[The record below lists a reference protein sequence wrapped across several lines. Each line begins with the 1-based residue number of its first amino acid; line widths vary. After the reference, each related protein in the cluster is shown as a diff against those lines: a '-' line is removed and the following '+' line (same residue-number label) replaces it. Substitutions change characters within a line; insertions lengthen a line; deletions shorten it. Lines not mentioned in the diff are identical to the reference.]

1 MKANETNFIALIRQR
16 REEGILYVID
26 TYGGYLHAIVRQRL
40 SALPD
45 RIDECMNDIFLG
57 IWKNIDSYDADKGSF
72 QHWIAGIARLEA
84 IDCLRRASRECRM
97 VSLDTDLEQSC
108 DSLSYEDTQM
118 QTAIESALSEETEEL
133 LSCLSARDREL
144 FYRIYGNEES
154 PEQVSSELGI
164 TRDNLYVRLFRG
176 KKKMRSFAAGKRK
189 YAALPPEERNNEI

>member
-1 MKANETNFIALIRQR
+1 MKANETNFIALIRQK

-26 TYGGYLHAIVRQRL
+26 TYGGYLRAIVRQRL

-45 RIDECMNDIFLG
+45 QIDECMNDIFLG

-72 QHWIAGIARLEA
+72 RNWIAGIARLEA
-84 IDCLRRASRECRM
+84 IDRLRRASRECRT
-97 VSLDTDLEQSC
+97 VSLDTGIEQSC
-108 DSLSYEDTQM
+108 DSLSVRDAQM
-118 QTAIESALSEETEEL
+118 QSLIDRELSAETQEL
-133 LSCLSARDREL
+133 LSCLSAQDREL

-176 KKKMRSFAAGKRK
+176 KKKMRSYAAKRK
-189 YAALPPEERNNEI
+189 G

>member
-1 MKANETNFIALIRQR
+1 MKANETNFIALIRQK

-45 RIDECMNDIFLG
+45 QIDECMNDIFLG

-72 QHWIAGIARLEA
+72 QNWIAGIARLEA
-84 IDCLRRASRECRM
+84 IDCLRRAGRERQL
-97 VSLDTDLEQSC
+97 VSLDSCLERSC
-108 DSLSYEDTQM
+108 DILSCTDEPIPSFLDR
-118 QTAIESALSEETEEL
+118 ELSAETEEL
-133 LSCLSARDREL
+133 LSCLSAKDREL

-154 PEQVSSELGI
+154 PEQVSSELGM

-176 KKKMRSFAAGKRK
+176 KKKMRS
-189 YAALPPEERNNEI
+189 YAAKGKE